1 MEAEKTTPSA
11 VIQPI
16 KIFPTGSAP
25 EPPNNQSKIIQQANS
40 KWVLGKSE
48 VEATAVRNG
57 KTRGRRIEYTALEA
71 ISEIREQLI
80 RT

>member
-1 MEAEKTTPSA
+1 MEAEETTPLA

-16 KIFPTGSAP
+16 KILPTGSAL
-25 EPPNNQSKIIQQANS
+25 EPSNNQSKIIQQANS
-40 KWVLGKSE
+40 KWILGKSE
-48 VEATAVRNG
+48 IEATAIRNG

-71 ISEIREQLI
+71 ILEIREQLI